1 MPVETC
7 AFLSDLLVFVA
18 MFNIFKIYYS

>member
-7 AFLSDLLVFVA
+7 AFLSDLLVFVV